1 MTAVFGSLAGLGLV
15 LLAVGS
21 LMYFLGVFST
31 IRAVFVLIGI
41 ILLGVSAGHLLSWIA
56 IVVGWINT
64 LIMTLT
70 SWAFGAAVP
79 GLLAIILA
87 GILVFDLAPR
97 YRAGKRTF
105 FIAIALGVMIA
116 TASTHV
122 DFLNQLGP
130 SVQQGVSQ
138 VGG

>member
-1 MTAVFGSLAGLGLV
+1 MTAVFGGIAGLGLV
-15 LLAVGS
+15 LLALGG
-21 LMYFLGVFST
+21 LAYYLGVFST
-31 IRAVFVLIGI
+31 IRAVLVLIGI
-41 ILLGVSAGHLLSWIA
+41 ILLGVSAGHLLGWIA
-56 IVVGWINT
+56 IVVGWINSG
-64 LIMTLT
+64 IMFLT
-70 SWAFGAAVP
+70 SWLFGAAVP

-97 YRAGKRTF
+97 NRAGKRTF

-130 SVQQGVSQ
+130 SVQHGVSQ